1 MTSPQ
6 TSPPPPPEDRPTRIR
21 AVFFDFQDTLARFK
35 DGAWNSAYGLYVEAT
50 REHGVQIDPAS
61 VVLPTDE
68 AWADFQTPDGPAHPE
83 GSRNAEAFQ
92 QVRIA
97 VHRRRLAKAGVTGD
111 LADAIG
117 RRIDEL
123 EARSERYELF
133 PDVLP
138 ALDALG
144 RAGVQCVVV
153 SNHIWRLHEIVRDLG
168 VGAKFEGVI
177 NSAHVGYRKP
187 HPQIYSAALRLTG
200 IPSEETVMVG
210 DSYSHDVR
218 GAERLGIHGVLLD
231 REANAAPPP
240 SSDGQPTRVIRTLT
254 EVPLQWP

>member
-1 MTSPQ
+1 MATPQMTPAPQ
-6 TSPPPPPEDRPTRIR
+6 AEGGPTRIR
-21 AVFFDFQDTLARFK
+21 AVFFDFQDTLARFR
-35 DGAWNSAYGLYVEAT
+35 DGAWNSAYGLYVEAA
-50 REHGVQIDPAS
+50 REHGVDIDPEAI
-61 VVLPTDE
+61 VLPTEE

-83 GSRNAEAFQ
+83 GSRSAEAFQ

-97 VHRRRLAKAGVTGD
+97 VHRRRLARAGVTGD
-111 LADAIG
+111 LADSIG
-117 RRIDEL
+117 RRIDEF

-138 ALDALG
+138 ALNALG
-144 RAGVQCVVV
+144 RLGVQCVVV

-168 VGAKFEGVI
+168 LGAKFEGVV

-187 HPQIYSAALRLTG
+187 HPKIYSAALRLTG
-200 IPSEETVMVG
+200 IPPEDTMMVG
-210 DSYSHDVR
+210 DSYSHDVQ

-231 REANAAPPP
+231 RDGASPPRE
-240 SSDGQPTRVIRTLT
+240 SVRVIRTLT